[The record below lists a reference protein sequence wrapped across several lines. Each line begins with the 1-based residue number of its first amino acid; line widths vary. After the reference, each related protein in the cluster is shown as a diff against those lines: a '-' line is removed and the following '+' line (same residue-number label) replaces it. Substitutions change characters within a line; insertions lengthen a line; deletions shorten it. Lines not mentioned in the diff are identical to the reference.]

1 MSLQQDISSMD
12 EINNYQIK
20 DSQKKEYMVERRE
33 RKRIERKAKT
43 EIYDKSNLIYKY
55 AFDKNIASGV
65 R

>member
-1 MSLQQDISSMD
+1 MSLQQDINSMSGV
-12 EINNYQIK
+12 NYQIK

-55 AFDKNIASGV
+55 AFDKNIV